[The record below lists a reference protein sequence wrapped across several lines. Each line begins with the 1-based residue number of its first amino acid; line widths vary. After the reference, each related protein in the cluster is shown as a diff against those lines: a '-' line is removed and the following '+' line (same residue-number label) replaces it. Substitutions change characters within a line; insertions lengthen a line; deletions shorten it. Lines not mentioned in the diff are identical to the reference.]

1 MANHELTE
9 ESITH
14 KGYEDN
20 LRLWWRKTT
29 AEWNSLDK

>member
-1 MANHELTE
+1 MNGVRRIMANHELTE

-20 LRLWWRKTT
+20 LRLW
-29 AEWNSLDK
+29 